1 MCATGGGKKRRA
13 THDYSHSTFLRGTR
27 CHNYPRGTFT
37 SRSPAAGRFVL
48 LFCITPALF
57 CDEKKMACFDLI
69 WHCCGRDCRG
79 SGLLYSRCRMWLILP
94 FPRPVPGLRSAR
106 SSYPSLI
113 LRVLDRRW
121 STRLGRKR
129 STFETL
135 RILPRAPQR

>member
-27 CHNYPRGTFT
+27 CHNYPRWTFT

-79 SGLLYSRCRMWLILP
+79 SEIGRASCRE
-94 FPRPVPGLRSAR
+94 
-106 SSYPSLI
+106 
-113 LRVLDRRW
+113 RVEIAGVSVGVEGKWEVCRW
-121 STRLGRKR
+121 S
-129 STFETL
+129 
-135 RILPRAPQR
+135 